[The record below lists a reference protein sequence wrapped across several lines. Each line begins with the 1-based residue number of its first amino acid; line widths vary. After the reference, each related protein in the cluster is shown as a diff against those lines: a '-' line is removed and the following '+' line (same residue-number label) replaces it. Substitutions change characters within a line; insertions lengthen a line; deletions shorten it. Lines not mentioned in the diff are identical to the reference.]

1 MPLRVELVRRVF
13 LYIAIIAAAQPDRA
27 QQSASFYQSPGT
39 KKMAELLQ
47 KIYRENDWKADPN
60 KPAERAA
67 YYKALLTKNLKPEDE
82 VIARRT
88 LASELLRAGD
98 SEGAVKALEELRRI
112 CQEKAIQLSPE
123 AEREIT
129 SLLAISYLRLGE
141 QENCAHM
148 HGQRSCIF
156 PIKGSGIHSLPRGAE
171 GAVREYTALLNEDP
185 HDALARWLLNVA
197 YMQLGRY
204 PRDVPTAWLVP
215 EKLFKSD
222 AALPEFPD
230 VAMFAGLD
238 VTGHSGGAIMQD
250 FDGDG
255 LLDVMVSSSG
265 PLDQL
270 RLFHNNGDGTF
281 SDRTRESGLTGEVGG
296 LNIVAT
302 DYNNDG
308 HPDVLVLR
316 GGWWG
321 KYGEYPMSLL
331 RSNGNGTFDDVTEA
345 AGLMSLHPTQ
355 TAAWADYDND
365 GWLDLFVGH
374 ETEKAT
380 GPDGPHP

>member
-1 MPLRVELVRRVF
+1 
-13 LYIAIIAAAQPDRA
+13 
-27 QQSASFYQSPGT
+27 
-39 KKMAELLQ
+39 MAELLQ
-47 KIYRENDWKADPN
+47 KIYRESDWKSDPN

-67 YYKALLTKNLKPEDE
+67 YYKFVLTKDLKPNEE
-82 VIARRT
+82 VLVRKT

-98 SEGAVKALEELRRI
+98 SEGAVNALLELRKVCAQKGI
-112 CQEKAIQLSPE
+112 KLPAEG
-123 AEREIT
+123 EREIT

-156 PIKGSGIHSLPRGAE
+156 PIKGSGIHTLPRGAE
-171 GAVREYTALLNEDP
+171 GAVREYTALLNADP

-204 PRDVPTAWLVP
+204 PQDVPAKWLVP
-215 EKLFKSD
+215 EKLFNSD
-222 AALPEFPD
+222 AAMPEFTD

-238 VTGHSGGAIMQD
+238 VTGHSGGVIMED

-255 LLDVMVSSSG
+255 LLDIMVSSSG

-270 RLFHNNGDGTF
+270 HFFHNNGDGTF
-281 SDRTRESGLTGEVGG
+281 SDRTREAGLTGEVGG

-316 GGWWG
+316 GAWWG
-321 KYGEYPMSLL
+321 KYGEIP
-331 RSNGNGTFDDVTEA
+331 DVA
-345 AGLMSLHPTQ
+345 SA
-355 TAAWADYDND
+355 
-365 GWLDLFVGH
+365 
-374 ETEKAT
+374 
-380 GPDGPHP
+380 

>member
-1 MPLRVELVRRVF
+1 
-13 LYIAIIAAAQPDRA
+13 
-27 QQSASFYQSPGT
+27 
-39 KKMAELLQ
+39 
-47 KIYRENDWKADPN
+47 
-60 KPAERAA
+60 
-67 YYKALLTKNLKPEDE
+67 
-82 VIARRT
+82 
-88 LASELLRAGD
+88 
-98 SEGAVKALEELRRI
+98 
-112 CQEKAIQLSPE
+112 
-123 AEREIT
+123 
-129 SLLAISYLRLGE
+129 
-141 QENCAHM
+141 M

-156 PIKGSGIHSLPRGAE
+156 PIKGSGIHTLPRGAE
-171 GAVREYTALLNEDP
+171 GAVREYTALLNADP

-204 PRDVPTAWLVP
+204 PQDVPAKWLVP
-215 EKLFKSD
+215 EKLFNSD
-222 AALPEFPD
+222 TAIPEFPD

-238 VTGHSGGAIMQD
+238 VTGHSGGVIMED

-255 LLDVMVSSSG
+255 LLDLMVSSSG

-270 RLFHNNGDGTF
+270 HFFHNNGDGTF
-281 SDRTRESGLTGEVGG
+281 SDRTREAGLTGEIGG

-316 GGWWG
+316 GAWWG

-331 RSNGNGTFDDVTEA
+331 RNNGNGTFDDVTEA

-374 ETEKAT
+374 ESTP
-380 GPDGPHP
+380 GRSHPRSSFITTTMAHSPKSARQMASLRWDM

>member
-1 MPLRVELVRRVF
+1 MPFRLEAGRF
-13 LYIAIIAAAQPDRA
+13 LLAIAAMLAAIQPSRA
-27 QQSASFYQSPGT
+27 QQAATFYQSPGT

-47 KIYRENDWKADPN
+47 KIYRDTDWKADPS

-67 YYKALLTKNLKPEDE
+67 YYRSLLTKNLNPQDE

-98 SEGAVKALEELRRI
+98 SEGAVNALEGLRAFCKQKSI
-112 CQEKAIQLSPE
+112 KLPPE
-123 AEREIT
+123 AERQIT

-156 PIKGSGIHSLPRGAE
+156 PIKGSGIHSLQRGAE
-171 GAVREYTALLNEDP
+171 GAVREYTALLNQDP
-185 HDALARWLLNVA
+185 NDALSRWLLNVA

-204 PRDVPTAWLVP
+204 PRDVPARWLVP
-215 EKLFKSD
+215 EKLFNSD

-238 VTGHSGGAIMQD
+238 VTGHSGGAIMED

-255 LLDVMVSSSG
+255 LLDIMVSSSG

-281 SDRTRESGLTGEVGG
+281 TDRTREAGLTGEVGG

-331 RSNGNGTFDDVTEA
+331 RNNGNGTFDDVTEA